1 MNNHD
6 CANASV
12 PFPDIAVTNA
22 GPNDLAGFTDVP
34 VKVIPN
40 KWTTV
45 NARPIINPAIDESFS
60 SEVAPNTV

>member
-40 KWTTV
+40 KCNRLIYIIIIPQKKVHVCMLLV
-45 NARPIINPAIDESFS
+45 NIY
-60 SEVAPNTV
+60 

>member
-40 KWTTV
+40 K
-45 NARPIINPAIDESFS
+45 
-60 SEVAPNTV
+60 

>member
-12 PFPDIAVTNA
+12 PFPVIAVTNA

-40 KWTTV
+40 K
-45 NARPIINPAIDESFS
+45 
-60 SEVAPNTV
+60 